1 MYNKRCRWRQDSTD
15 GELIV
20 SKHPSLLNRRT
31 WDFVRSTPHLFS
43 VAAGCNVQN
52 YTDPVT
58 MEHCRLAGLLDLN
71 QTNPA
76 VAHGEFAAFE
86 MTRPAAAS
94 PA

>member
-1 MYNKRCRWRQDSTD
+1 MTD
-15 GELIV
+15 EPSCVIGESRFHASV
-20 SKHPSLLNRRT
+20 NCP
-31 WDFVRSTPHLFS
+31 STPHLFS

-86 MTRPAAAS
+86 MARPAAAS